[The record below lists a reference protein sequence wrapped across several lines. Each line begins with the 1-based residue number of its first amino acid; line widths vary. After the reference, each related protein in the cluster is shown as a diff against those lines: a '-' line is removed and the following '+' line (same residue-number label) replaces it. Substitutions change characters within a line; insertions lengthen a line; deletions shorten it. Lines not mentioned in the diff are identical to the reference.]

1 MSTSGIG
8 SRQRARLKLLREAA
22 LHKTVLSER
31 LPAGFNGR
39 WTRRHWA
46 HASLFATLGALVA
59 AIVPGFT
66 NAMHAPT
73 SAPQA
78 TLALAL
84 PPLPMAKLR
93 GQAGDSWQLVTVER
107 GQTLG
112 SLFEDFDVPAK
123 TMHRILAQPGAKQAL
138 TRLKPGTELAFD
150 LPVNGE
156 LRTFRFDRDDTHRVE
171 LTIEG
176 DTIREKVIER
186 PTESRT
192 VVISGK
198 VGKSLFHSGRKLGLS
213 GSNLNTLTDEI
224 FKYDIDFNE
233 DVGANDK
240 FSVVVEQIWRE
251 GELIKTGPVQ
261 AATFTV
267 GGKLHSG
274 FRFERNGKAEYF
286 TAEGRP
292 LKKSFIRMPIPY
304 ARLTSSFGARRHPVL
319 GRTRMHKGVDYG
331 AGTGTPIMAAGDA
344 RVQFAGW
351 KGGYGRA
358 VILDHGR
365 GYTTLYGHMSRFGK
379 IKPGQRVPQ
388 GTVIGYVGTS
398 GLSTG
403 PHLHY
408 EFRINGVHRNPLSIT
423 MPPPEPLSG
432 SALASFRAQAG
443 SAIARIQKVERV
455 IYADASPDKPGKA
468 SKKA

>member
-8 SRQRARLKLLREAA
+8 SRQRARLKLLREAS

-73 SAPQA
+73 AAPQA

-267 GGKLHSG
+267 GGRLHSG

-455 IYADASPDKPGKA
+455 IYADASPAKPGKVG
-468 SKKA
+468 KKA